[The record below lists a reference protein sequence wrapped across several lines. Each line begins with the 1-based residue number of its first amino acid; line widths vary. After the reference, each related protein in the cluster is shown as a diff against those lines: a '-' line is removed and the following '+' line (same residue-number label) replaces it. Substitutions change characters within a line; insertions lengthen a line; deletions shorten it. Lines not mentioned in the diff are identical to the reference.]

1 MTNLD
6 ELSHEATNIA
16 ESIELTKTIKF
27 LIGNVETNKYCND
40 YDRSRSGGGGG
51 DNDDD
56 EIELMQLTN
65 DFRHHHQY
73 GLSSLPHG
81 TIELYDYINYH
92 NMLSFKKNN
101 TINNKYTNFNTISC
115 NENDINNNDNI
126 DNNNITTTDNIT
138 NDINTI
144 TNDTNSND
152 KYDYKQLCLLDIPSI
167 MIPIEILKFLKLN
180 LQSIVKFE
188 IFRHYNYLE
197 NYLAVITFSSN
208 TNGKEFYKIYH
219 NTLLCSLN
227 NYNNKSNNYYCY
239 LYPIK
244 YINYYDSN
252 KIITNDNHHRG
263 TRYNTTDHNNNDDDH
278 DSFDNIERRRKYS
291 SPLLPLHMTNNVKTS
306 IYNNNNDDKNKDH
319 RHYRSNYQHHSSNN
333 LLSNHD
339 ENHNNQNNNH
349 SFIAIDEDYSV
360 DDYARNAINIFRGIS
375 PTNLYYQKHHDH
387 RDDNN
392 DNNAENQNYDDVGDI
407 IIKHSIIQSSN
418 HSNEN
423 KFIVNLTDV
432 R

>member
-6 ELSHEATNIA
+6 ELPHEATNLA

-92 NMLSFKKNN
+92 NILSFKKNN
-101 TINNKYTNFNTISC
+101 TINNKYTNFNTISY
-115 NENDINNNDNI
+115 NDNDINNNDNI
-126 DNNNITTTDNIT
+126 DNNNITITDNIT
-138 NDINTI
+138 NDNNTI
-144 TNDTNSND
+144 TNDTNSNVND

-188 IFRHYNYLE
+188 IFRHYNYFE

-263 TRYNTTDHNNNDDDH
+263 SRYNTADHNNNDNH
-278 DSFDNIERRRKYS
+278 DSYDNIERRRKYS

-339 ENHNNQNNNH
+339 DNHNNQNNNH

-360 DDYARNAINIFRGIS
+360 DDDARNAINIFRGIS

-392 DNNAENQNYDDVGDI
+392 NDNTDQNYDNVADI